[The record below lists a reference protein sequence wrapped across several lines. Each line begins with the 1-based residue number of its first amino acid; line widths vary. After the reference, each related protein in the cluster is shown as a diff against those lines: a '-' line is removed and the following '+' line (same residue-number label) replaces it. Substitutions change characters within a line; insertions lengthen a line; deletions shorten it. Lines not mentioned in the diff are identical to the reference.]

1 LHRWVN
7 RSGTA
12 RIPAQIITTTNINSA
27 NVGGLTGIEKAVRM
41 GVLDG
46 KVVIITGGA
55 RGIGRAYALGVAAEG
70 AGVVIAD
77 LLDGS
82 PVAEELAVAGGE
94 AVSVSTDVSDE
105 ASTVAMAEAAMER
118 FGRIDVL
125 INNAA
130 MFSETTRG
138 PFTDLTVAEWD
149 RAFEVNVRGV
159 WLCTKAVY
167 PHMSAQ
173 GSGKIINIAS
183 NTVYKGTLGFPHYVA
198 SKSALLG
205 LTRSLANELGP
216 EGITVNTVSPDLIP
230 NPDLRPTDSTSDP
243 FVVSGRAIRRTQVAD
258 DMVGTI
264 IYLSSPAS
272 DFVTG
277 QSLLVNGGAFF
288 L

>member
-1 LHRWVN
+1 
-7 RSGTA
+7 
-12 RIPAQIITTTNINSA
+12 
-27 NVGGLTGIEKAVRM
+27 M

-55 RGIGRAYALGVAAEG
+55 RGIGRAYARGVSAEG
-70 AGVVIAD
+70 AAVVIAD

-82 PVAEELAVAGGE
+82 PAVEGLIGDGGE
-94 AVSVSTDVSDE
+94 AISVITDVSDE
-105 ASTVAMAEAAMER
+105 ASTEAMADAAMER

-138 PFTDLTVAEWD
+138 PFTDVSIAEWD
-149 RAFEVNVRGV
+149 RTFEVNVRGV

-167 PHMSAQ
+167 PHMLAQ

-183 NTVYKGTLGFPHYVA
+183 NTCFKGTLGFPHYVA

-205 LTRSLANELGP
+205 LTRCLANELGP
-216 EGITVNTVSPDLIP
+216 DGITVNTVSPDLIP
-230 NPDLRPTDSTSDP
+230 NPDIRPTDATSDP
-243 FVVSGRAIRRTQVAD
+243 FVVAGRALKRTQVED

-264 IYLSSPAS
+264 LYLSSAAS

-277 QSLLVNGGAFF
+277 QSLLVNGGAYFV
-288 L
+288 

>member
-1 LHRWVN
+1 M
-7 RSGTA
+7 
-12 RIPAQIITTTNINSA
+12 Q
-27 NVGGLTGIEKAVRM
+27 TGIEKVVRM

-82 PVAEELAVAGGE
+82 PVVEELAGSGSE
-94 AVSVSTDVSDE
+94 ALSVTTDVSDE
-105 ASTVAMAEAAMER
+105 SSTAAMAEAAMDR

-149 RAFEVNVRGV
+149 RTFEVNVRGV

-167 PHMSAQ
+167 PHMAAQ

-183 NTVYKGTLGFPHYVA
+183 NTCYKGTLGFPHYVA
-198 SKSALLG
+198 SKSAVLG
-205 LTRSLANELGP
+205 LTRCLANELGP

-230 NPDLRPTDSTSDP
+230 NPDLRPTDATSDP

-258 DMVGTI
+258 YMVGTI
-264 IYLSSPAS
+264 LYLSSPAS

-277 QSLLVNGGAFF
+277 QSLLVNGGAYFI
-288 L
+288 

>member
-1 LHRWVN
+1 
-7 RSGTA
+7 
-12 RIPAQIITTTNINSA
+12 
-27 NVGGLTGIEKAVRM
+27 M

-55 RGIGRAYALGVAAEG
+55 RGIGRAYALGVSAEG
-70 AGVVIAD
+70 AGVMVAD

-82 PVAEELAVAGGE
+82 PVVEEIAAAGGE
-94 AVSVSTDVSDE
+94 AVAVTTDVSDE
-105 ASTVAMAEAAMER
+105 ASTVAMAEAAMDR

-138 PFTDLTVAEWD
+138 AFTDVSIAEWD
-149 RAFEVNVRGV
+149 RTFEVNVRGV
-159 WLCTKAVY
+159 WLCTKAVH
-167 PHMSAQ
+167 PHMAAQ

-183 NTVYKGTLGFPHYVA
+183 NTCYKGTVGFPHYVA

-205 LTRSLANELGP
+205 LSRCLATELGP

-230 NPDLRPTDSTSDP
+230 NPDLRPTDATSDP
-243 FVVSGRAIRRTQVAD
+243 FVVSGRALKRTQVAE

-264 IYLSSPAS
+264 IYLSSAAS

-277 QSLLVNGGAFF
+277 QSLLVNGGAFY

>member
-1 LHRWVN
+1 
-7 RSGTA
+7 
-12 RIPAQIITTTNINSA
+12 
-27 NVGGLTGIEKAVRM
+27 M

-55 RGIGRAYALGVAAEG
+55 RGLSVAPNALGVAENG
-70 AGVVIAD
+70 GSVVIAD

-82 PVAEELAVAGGE
+82 PVVEELAGAGSE
-94 AVSVSTDVSDE
+94 AVAVTTDVSDE
-105 ASTVAMAEAAMER
+105 ASTVAMADAAMER
-118 FGRIDVL
+118 FGQVDVL

-138 PFTDLTVAEWD
+138 PFTDVPIDEWD
-149 RAFEVNVRGV
+149 RTFEVNVRGA
-159 WLCTKAVY
+159 WLCIKAVH
-167 PHMSAQ
+167 PHMAAQ

-183 NTVYKGTLGFPHYVA
+183 NTCYKGTMGFPHYVA

-205 LTRSLANELGP
+205 LTRCLANELGP

-230 NPDLRPTDSTSDP
+230 NPDIRPTDATSDP
-243 FVVSGRAIRRTQVAD
+243 FVVSGRALRRSQVAD

-264 IYLSSPAS
+264 IYLSSGAS

-277 QSLLVNGGAFF
+277 QSLLVNGGAYFV
-288 L
+288 

>member
-1 LHRWVN
+1 
-7 RSGTA
+7 
-12 RIPAQIITTTNINSA
+12 
-27 NVGGLTGIEKAVRM
+27 M

-46 KVVIITGGA
+46 KVVVITGGA

-82 PVAEELAVAGGE
+82 PVVEELAGSGSE
-94 AVSVSTDVSDE
+94 ALSVTTDVSDE
-105 ASTVAMAEAAMER
+105 ASTVAMAEAAIDR

-149 RAFEVNVRGV
+149 RTFEVNVRGV

-183 NTVYKGTLGFPHYVA
+183 NTCYKGTLGFPHYVA

-205 LTRSLANELGP
+205 LTRCLANELGP

-264 IYLSSPAS
+264 IYLSSAAS

>member
-1 LHRWVN
+1 
-7 RSGTA
+7 
-12 RIPAQIITTTNINSA
+12 
-27 NVGGLTGIEKAVRM
+27 M

-55 RGIGRAYALGVAAEG
+55 RGIGRAYAHGVSAEG

-82 PVAEELAVAGGE
+82 PVVEELAATGGE

-105 ASTVAMAEAAMER
+105 ASTVAMADAAMDG

-149 RAFEVNVRGV
+149 RTFEVNVRGV

-167 PHMSAQ
+167 PHMAAQ

-183 NTVYKGTLGFPHYVA
+183 NTCFKGTLGFPHYVA

-205 LTRSLANELGP
+205 LTRCLANELGP

-230 NPDLRPTDSTSDP
+230 NPDVRPTDATSDP
-243 FVVSGRAIRRTQVAD
+243 FVVSGRAIKRTQVAD

-264 IYLSSPAS
+264 LYLSSPAS

-277 QSLLVNGGAFF
+277 QSLLVNGGAYFV
-288 L
+288 

>member
-1 LHRWVN
+1 
-7 RSGTA
+7 
-12 RIPAQIITTTNINSA
+12 
-27 NVGGLTGIEKAVRM
+27 M

-55 RGIGRAYALGVAAEG
+55 RGIGRAYARGVSAEG
-70 AGVVIAD
+70 AAVVVAD

-82 PVAEELAVAGGE
+82 AVVEELAGAGGE
-94 AVSVSTDVSDE
+94 AIAVTTDVSDE
-105 ASTVAMAEAAMER
+105 ASTVAMADAAMDR

-138 PFTDLTVAEWD
+138 AFTDVSIAEWD
-149 RAFEVNVRGV
+149 RTFEVNVRGV
-159 WLCTKAVY
+159 WLCIKAVY
-167 PHMSAQ
+167 PHMVSR

-183 NTVYKGTLGFPHYVA
+183 NTCFKGTLGFPHYVA

-205 LTRSLANELGP
+205 LTRCLANELGP

-230 NPDLRPTDSTSDP
+230 NPDVRPTDVTSDP
-243 FVVSGRAIRRTQVAD
+243 FVVAGRALKRTQVAE

-264 IYLSSPAS
+264 IYLSSAAS

-277 QSLLVNGGAFF
+277 QSLLVNGGAYFV
-288 L
+288 

>member
-1 LHRWVN
+1 
-7 RSGTA
+7 
-12 RIPAQIITTTNINSA
+12 
-27 NVGGLTGIEKAVRM
+27 M

-55 RGIGRAYALGVAAEG
+55 RGIGRAYALGVSAEG

-82 PVAEELAVAGGE
+82 PVVEEVTASGGE
-94 AVSVSTDVSDE
+94 AIAVSTDVSE
-105 ASTVAMAEAAMER
+105 ESSTVAMADAAMDR

-138 PFTDLTVAEWD
+138 AFTDVRIAEWD
-149 RAFEVNVRGV
+149 RTFEVNVRGV

-167 PHMSAQ
+167 PHMAAQ

-183 NTVYKGTLGFPHYVA
+183 NTCYKGTLGFPHYVA
-198 SKSALLG
+198 SKSALIG
-205 LTRSLANELGP
+205 LSRCLANELGP

-230 NPDLRPTDSTSDP
+230 NPDLRPTDATSDP